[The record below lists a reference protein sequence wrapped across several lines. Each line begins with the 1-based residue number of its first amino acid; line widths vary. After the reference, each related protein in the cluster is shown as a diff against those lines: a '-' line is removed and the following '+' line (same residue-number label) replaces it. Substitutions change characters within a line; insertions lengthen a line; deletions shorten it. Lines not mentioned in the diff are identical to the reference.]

1 MNGAV
6 LRVRLGTETDL
17 LAVARIE
24 RESFSDPWS
33 LPALLGE
40 LDPSSLHLPLVAEL
54 DGEIA
59 GYLMAWRVHD
69 ELHILNL
76 AVAGRLRRRGVAQAL
91 MAAAMDDGRRAGLRI
106 VTLEVRAG
114 NAGAQSFY
122 RQLGFRQDGIRPGYY
137 PDTGEDALIMTR
149 GLEAAEDQPV

>member
-1 MNGAV
+1 MTAGEVRIRFGAP
-6 LRVRLGTETDL
+6 EDL
-17 LAVARIE
+17 SPVARIE

-40 LDPSSLHLPLVAEL
+40 LQPSSLHLPLVAEL
-54 DGEIA
+54 AGEVA

-69 ELHILNL
+69 ELHVLNL
-76 AVAGRLRRRGVAQAL
+76 AVAGRFRRRGVADAL
-91 MAAAMDDGRRAGLRI
+91 MQAAMADGQRAGLRL

-114 NAGAQSFY
+114 NTGAQNFY
-122 RQLGFRQDGIRPGYY
+122 RQLGFQQDGVRPGYY

-149 GLEAAEDQPV
+149 ELGFTAG

>member
-1 MNGAV
+1 MTAGEVRIRFGAP
-6 LRVRLGTETDL
+6 EDL
-17 LAVARIE
+17 SPVARIE

-40 LDPSSLHLPLVAEL
+40 LQPSSLHLPLVAEL
-54 DGEIA
+54 AGEVA

-69 ELHILNL
+69 ELHVLNL
-76 AVAGRLRRRGVAQAL
+76 AVAGRFRRRGVAEAL
-91 MAAAMDDGRRAGLRI
+91 MQAAMEDGQRAGLRL

-114 NAGAQSFY
+114 NTGAQNFY
-122 RQLGFRQDGIRPGYY
+122 RQLGFQQDGVRPGYY

-149 GLEAAEDQPV
+149 ELGFTAG

>member
-1 MNGAV
+1 MSRAAV
-6 LRVRLGTETDL
+6 AVRLGTAEDL

-40 LDPSSLHLPLVAEL
+40 LEPSFLHLPLVAEL
-54 DGEIA
+54 DGEVA

-76 AVAGRLRRRGVAQAL
+76 AVAGGLRRRGVADAL
-91 MAAAMDDGRRAGLRI
+91 MAAATDDARRAGLRV
-106 VTLEVRAG
+106 VTLEVREG
-114 NAGAQSFY
+114 NLGAQIFY
-122 RQLGFRQDGIRPGYY
+122 RGLGFRQDGIRPGYY

-149 GLEAAEDQPV
+149 ELGTAPDHLS